1 MLFLSIH
8 IFLVFEFLL
17 GYFVDLID
25 INSLDAVAFIIV
37 IARPA
42 GVGFLAFLA
51 EFSGHGSTSHI
62 PELHRISRLAA
73 TRPVNVQPLGARS
86 TG

>member
-17 GYFVDLID
+17 GYFVDLIEVG
-25 INSLDAVAFIIV
+25 SLDAVAFIIV

-42 GVGFLAFLA
+42 RVGLFAFLA
-51 EFSGHGSTSHI
+51 EFGGHGSTSHI
-62 PELHRISRLAA
+62 PGRFF
-73 TRPVNVQPLGARS
+73 LG
-86 TG
+86 G